1 MNQFLSKRTLFPA
14 LAALCLLLPACG
26 SVNTTGTR
34 TERRGEE
41 SVVVRRDINDLLSAL
56 AIKTRE
62 VRMYRNDSGT
72 LEAQVDMANDGFR
85 TRRFSYRFEWLDDRG
100 NVIPN
105 QNTAWK
111 AASIASGGFHM
122 ISATALTPEAADF
135 RLQVRRSN

>member
-1 MNQFLSKRTLFPA
+1 MKKQSTFILA
-14 LAALCLLLPACG
+14 LAGACLLLTACG

-34 TERRGEE
+34 TEGRGDD
-41 SVVVRRDINDLLSAL
+41 SVVVRQDINDLLSSL

-62 VRMYRNDSGT
+62 VRLYRNDSGT

-85 TRRFSYRFEWLDDRG
+85 TRRFSYRFEWLDERG

-111 AASIASGGFHM
+111 AGSIASGGFLM
-122 ISATALTPEAADF
+122 ISSTALTPEADDF

>member
-1 MNQFLSKRTLFPA
+1 MKKRSTLIPA
-14 LAALCLLLPACG
+14 MAAVCLLLTACG

-34 TERRGEE
+34 TERRGDD
-41 SVVVRRDINDLLSAL
+41 SVVVRQDINDLLSSL

-62 VRMYRNDSGT
+62 VRLFRNDSGT

-85 TRRFSYRFEWLDDRG
+85 TRRFSYRFEWLDERG

-111 AASIASGGFHM
+111 AGSIASGGFLM
-122 ISATALTPEAADF
+122 ISSTALTPEADDF

>member
-1 MNQFLSKRTLFPA
+1 MKKQSTFIAA
-14 LAALCLLLPACG
+14 LAGVCLLLTACG

-34 TERRGEE
+34 TERRGDD
-41 SVVVRRDINDLLSAL
+41 SVVVRQDINDLLSSL

-62 VRMYRNDSGT
+62 VRLYRNDSGT

-85 TRRFSYRFEWLDDRG
+85 TRRFSYRFEWLDERG

-111 AASIASGGFHM
+111 AGSIASGGFLM
-122 ISATALTPEAADF
+122 ISSTALTPEADDF

>member
-1 MNQFLSKRTLFPA
+1 MKKRITLIPA
-14 LAALCLLLPACG
+14 LAGVCLLLTACG

-34 TERRGEE
+34 TERRGDD
-41 SVVVRRDINDLLSAL
+41 SVVVRQDINDLLSSL

-62 VRMYRNDSGT
+62 VRLYRNDSGT

-85 TRRFSYRFEWLDDRG
+85 TRRFSYLFEWLDKRG

-111 AASIASGGFHM
+111 AGSIASGGFLM
-122 ISATALTPEAADF
+122 INSTALTPEADDF

>member
-1 MNQFLSKRTLFPA
+1 MKKRSTLIPA
-14 LAALCLLLPACG
+14 LAFACLLLTACG

-34 TERRGEE
+34 TERRGDD
-41 SVVVRRDINDLLSAL
+41 SVVVRQDINDLLSSL

-62 VRMYRNDSGT
+62 VRLYRNDSGT
-72 LEAQVDMANDGFR
+72 LEAQVDIANDGFR
-85 TRRFSYRFEWLDDRG
+85 TRRFSYRFEWLDERG

-111 AASIASGGFHM
+111 AASIASGGFQM
-122 ISATALTPEAADF
+122 ISSTALTPEADDF

>member
-1 MNQFLSKRTLFPA
+1 MKKQSTFIAA
-14 LAALCLLLPACG
+14 LAGVCLLLTACG

-34 TERRGEE
+34 TERQGDD
-41 SVVVRRDINDLLSAL
+41 SVVVRQDINDLLSSL

-62 VRMYRNDSGT
+62 VRLYRNDSGT

-85 TRRFSYRFEWLDDRG
+85 TRRFSYRFEWLDERG

-111 AASIASGGFHM
+111 AGSIASGGFLM
-122 ISATALTPEAADF
+122 ISSTALTPEADDF

>member
-1 MNQFLSKRTLFPA
+1 MKKRSSLIPA
-14 LAALCLLLPACG
+14 LAGACLLLTACG

-34 TERRGEE
+34 TERRGVD
-41 SVVVRRDINDLLSAL
+41 SVVVRQDINDLLSSL

-62 VRMYRNDSGT
+62 VRLYRNDSGT

-85 TRRFSYRFEWLDDRG
+85 TRRFSYRFEWLDERG

-111 AASIASGGFHM
+111 AGSIASGGFLM
-122 ISATALTPEAADF
+122 ISSTALTPEADDF

>member
-1 MNQFLSKRTLFPA
+1 MKKRITLIPA
-14 LAALCLLLPACG
+14 LAGVCLLLTACG

-34 TERRGEE
+34 TERRGDD
-41 SVVVRRDINDLLSAL
+41 SVVVRQDINDLLSSL

-62 VRMYRNDSGT
+62 VRLYRNDSGT

-85 TRRFSYRFEWLDDRG
+85 TRRFSYRFEWLDERG

-111 AASIASGGFHM
+111 AGSIASGGFLM
-122 ISATALTPEAADF
+122 INSTALTPEADYF

>member
-1 MNQFLSKRTLFPA
+1 MKKRSTLIPA
-14 LAALCLLLPACG
+14 LAGACLLLTACG

-34 TERRGEE
+34 TERRGDD
-41 SVVVRRDINDLLSAL
+41 SVVVRQDINDLLSSL

-62 VRMYRNDSGT
+62 VRLYRNDSGT

-85 TRRFSYRFEWLDDRG
+85 TRRFSYRFEWLDERG

-111 AASIASGGFHM
+111 AGSIASGGFLM
-122 ISATALTPEAADF
+122 ISSTALTPEADDF